1 MARKKAAVRREEILA
16 ATVEEIESSGLR
28 ALRVSD
34 VAARLGLSASLVIYH
49 FETKEALV
57 NEAFDFAGRQD
68 IEHARELAAGT
79 AVSGDGGGDAA
90 SARTEAPRD
99 GGEDVTSGTAS
110 ARGEQSALQ
119 QLRDVVGW
127 YLPSGSSR
135 SWKIWIDAWSAGLF
149 DAELRST
156 YAVLDQEWKSI
167 LAGLVDEA
175 IAAEECSVPEGG
187 TEACATRVLAFL
199 DGLAIQVMVNSETI
213 DSVQLN
219 AWIDDFLAHELG

>member
-1 MARKKAAVRREEILA
+1 MARKKAAVRREEILV

-90 SARTEAPRD
+90 SAR
-99 GGEDVTSGTAS
+99 
-110 ARGEQSALQ
+110 GEQSALQ

-167 LAGLVDEA
+167 LAGLMDEA
-175 IAAEECSVPEGG
+175 IAAQECSVPEGG

-219 AWIDDFLAHELG
+219 AWVDDFLAHELG

>member
-1 MARKKAAVRREEILA
+1 MARKKAAVRREEILV

-90 SARTEAPRD
+90 SAR
-99 GGEDVTSGTAS
+99 
-110 ARGEQSALQ
+110 GEQSALQ

-167 LAGLVDEA
+167 LAGLMDEA

-219 AWIDDFLAHELG
+219 AWVDDFLAHELG

>member
-68 IEHARELAAGT
+68 IDRARELAAGQ
-79 AVSGDGGGDAA
+79 V
-90 SARTEAPRD
+90 
-99 GGEDVTSGTAS
+99 
-110 ARGEQSALQ
+110 SALQ
-119 QLRDVVGW
+119 RLRDVVGW

-149 DAELRST
+149 DAGLRAT
-156 YAVLDQEWKSI
+156 FAALDREWKSI
-167 LAGLVDEA
+167 LVHLMDEA
-175 IAAEECSVPEGG
+175 IAAGECTAPEGG
-187 TEACATRVLAFL
+187 TASGATRVLAFL
-199 DGLAIQVMVNSETI
+199 DGLAIQVMVNSETV
-213 DSVQLN
+213 DTEALSTWV
-219 AWIDDFLAHELG
+219 DDFLTRELG

>member
-1 MARKKAAVRREEILA
+1 MARKSAAVRREEILA
-16 ATVEEIESSGLR
+16 ATVEEIEATGLR

-57 NEAFDFAGRQD
+57 AEAFDYAGRQD
-68 IEHARELAAGT
+68 IDHARQLAAGT
-79 AVSGDGGGDAA
+79 EAQGDGDADPRAGVA
-90 SARTEAPRD
+90 SAR
-99 GGEDVTSGTAS
+99 
-110 ARGEQSALQ
+110 RGSSALG

-149 DAELRST
+149 DAGLRST
-156 YAVLDQEWKSI
+156 FAALDQEWKSI
-167 LAGLVDEA
+167 LVRLMDEA
-175 IAAEECSVPEGG
+175 IAGGECSAPTGG

-199 DGLAIQVMVNSETI
+199 DGLAIQVMVNPAAVDTA
-213 DSVQLN
+213 VLTT
-219 AWIDDFLAHELG
+219 WVDDFLSRELG

>member
-1 MARKKAAVRREEILA
+1 MARKSAAVRREEILA

-79 AVSGDGGGDAA
+79 AAPGDSGGDATA
-90 SARTEAPRD
+90 NA
-99 GGEDVTSGTAS
+99 AS

-119 QLRDVVGW
+119 QLREVVGW

-156 YAVLDQEWKSI
+156 YAALDQEWKSI
-167 LAGLVDEA
+167 LAGLMDRA
-175 IAAEECSVPEGG
+175 ISAGECSAPEGG

-213 DSVQLN
+213 DSGQLN
-219 AWIDDFLAHELG
+219 TWIDDFLTHELG